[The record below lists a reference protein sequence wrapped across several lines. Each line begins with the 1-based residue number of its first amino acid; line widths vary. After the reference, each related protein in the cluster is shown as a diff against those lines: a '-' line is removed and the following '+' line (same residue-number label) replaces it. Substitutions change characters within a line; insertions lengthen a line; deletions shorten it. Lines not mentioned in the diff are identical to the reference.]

1 MLAISPEY
9 GHITGSYFIEGRE
22 TRMHRLAGD
31 TQLAARYYELSV
43 ARVGVAPLPAS

>member
-22 TRMHRLAGD
+22 TRMHRLAAD
-31 TQLAARYYELSV
+31 AELAARYYELSA
-43 ARVGVAPLPAS
+43 ARVGVPALPAA